1 MAYGFNQETASES
14 SNELRFESAGI
25 HSDVTLENIE
35 YTTSKKDGQGDNVI
49 AFNFRGKNGESFRH
63 LEFDIKDGDEG
74 KMASMAKRVRHI
86 LTKFI
91 PEEKAV
97 LSGDTFEEFAKGVIA
112 LLGNNN
118 VGKSVAIKLVY
129 NNKDY
134 LSFTKYVGFIA
145 KDAKDLSISKSEKI
159 TKGNATPTDMEAVAG
174 GDELPF

>member
-35 YTTSKKDGQGDNVI
+35 YGTSKKDGQGDNVI
-49 AFNFRGKNGESFRH
+49 IFNFRGKNGESFRH
-63 LEFDIKDGDEG
+63 MEFDVKDGDEG
-74 KMASMAKRVRHI
+74 KMANMAKRVRHI

-91 PEEKAV
+91 PEEQAV
-97 LSGDTFEEFAKGVIA
+97 LSGNTFEEFANGVVK

-134 LSFTKYVGFIA
+134 LSFTKYLGFIA
-145 KDAKDLSISKSEKI
+145 KEAKDLSIGKNEKI
-159 TKGNATPTDMEAVAG
+159 VKGSASPSDMANVTAE
-174 GDELPF
+174 DDLPF